1 MGSPNSCDLFRDV
14 CPRRIRRQA
23 EADEPAHRRPQDLP
37 GTSGPELFSLRI
49 QVGYTL
55 GQKSLRLQAWQYQSY
70 ELPTDRLD
78 KVPKLFWANLTS
90 NAVSYY
96 GS

>member
-1 MGSPNSCDLFRDV
+1 MVSPNSCDLFRDV
-14 CPRRIRRQA
+14 RPRRIRRQA

-55 GQKSLRLQAWQYQSY
+55 GQKSLRLQAWQFQSY

-90 NAVSYY
+90 NGVAYY